1 LSIKWRDPV
10 TKVWILILLGITLIS
25 CKKEKSSKASPGKG
39 NGAEDSISEQEKFL
53 DCDPGW
59 QEKQAQLRCKDNRLI
74 YCIDIAETSV
84 VSDPKSVSSCPPPES
99 EFKLKC
105 EGETL
110 FETVEFVGV
119 GFESAE
125 KCKQIKK
132 ILEGDLN
139 ETP

>member
-1 LSIKWRDPV
+1 
-10 TKVWILILLGITLIS
+10 LILLEIALIS
-25 CKKEKSSKASPGKG
+25 CKKEKSSKASPDKGKG
-39 NGAEDSISEQEKFL
+39 AEGSVSEQEKYL

-59 QEKQAQLRCKDNRLI
+59 QDKQAQLRCKDNRLI
-74 YCIDIAETSV
+74 YCIDTGETSV
-84 VSDPKSVSSCPPPES
+84 VSDPRPVSSCPPPES

-125 KCKQIKK
+125 KCKEIRK

-139 ETP
+139 EKP